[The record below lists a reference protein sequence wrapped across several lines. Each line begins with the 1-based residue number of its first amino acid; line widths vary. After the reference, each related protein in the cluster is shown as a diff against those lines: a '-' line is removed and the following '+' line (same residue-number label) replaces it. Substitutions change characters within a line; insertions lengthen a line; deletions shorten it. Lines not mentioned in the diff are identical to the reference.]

1 MLSDDRGVGPT
12 PFRLDQDFDRTG
24 NSGFFG
30 SGVMDAGPGTVFAK
44 HGQAA
49 GRQFA
54 LKGEKM
60 SLLCFLFLN

>member
-1 MLSDDRGVGPT
+1 MLSDDRGVGST

-60 SLLCFLFLN
+60 SFVFFFKI